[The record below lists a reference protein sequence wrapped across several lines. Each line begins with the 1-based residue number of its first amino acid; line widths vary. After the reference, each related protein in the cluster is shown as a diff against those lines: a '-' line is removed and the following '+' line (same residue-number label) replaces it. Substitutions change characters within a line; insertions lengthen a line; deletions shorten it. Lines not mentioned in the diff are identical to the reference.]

1 MRKVDLI
8 TKISDK
14 TGIAKVDVIVTVEA
28 LFKEIKESMKQGE
41 PVFVRGF
48 GSFTIKKRAKKIG
61 RNIKKNTTVEIPAH
75 NIPSFKPAKIFL
87 DAIKKTPIQD

>member
-87 DAIKKTPIQD
+87 DAIKKTPIQE